1 MRPNSLTYLRYMAVN
16 GDPDQRR
23 RAQERLRVLQQGR
36 DVQRPEKD
44 TDAQA
49 ADRADAAKP

>member
-1 MRPNSLTYLRYMAVN
+1 MAVN